1 MEKAIRLLNE
11 QGTSLECIDDLSHMV
26 ANLFKHEYAEDP
38 LFNTF
43 ITACVEVS
51 KKLKQTILAC
61 LAPPKVSTKARFM
74 NLHRLVEWADKL
86 LKHVPQN
93 QAEDAPMLAKL
104 RASLDQLPEC
114 EPFIKRFL
122 RDAKSMLAC
131 QKSSNKRG

>member
-1 MEKAIRLLNE
+1 M
-11 QGTSLECIDDLSHMV
+11 
-26 ANLFKHEYAEDP
+26 
-38 LFNTF
+38 FNTF
-43 ITACVEVS
+43 ITACGQVS

-131 QKSSNKRG
+131 QKNPQTRGVEPCNLRAMSEVD